1 MAIDPEWAQAFEA
14 WLPELQER
22 IPVALAQVAAGHDD
36 VVGVALYT
44 DADASTLIPAALT
57 QGRRA
62 ELAAEYPEYAE
73 LYGWDSDEWDLQLA
87 SGQAGA
93 LDPLMAKVRTLAA
106 EVDDDNWNSF
116 RILAWTWMTE
126 GMKNLRQEGFFD
138 AAYPGANVSF
148 WITDYRASVATM
160 CDWAQLLNPPERS
173 APYVAWLRAN
183 WS

>member
-1 MAIDPEWAQAFEA
+1 MAMNPEWLQAFEA

-22 IPVALAQVAAGHDD
+22 IPVALAEVCGGHDD

-57 QGRRA
+57 RGRRD
-62 ELAAEYPEYAE
+62 ELAAEYPAYAE
-73 LYGWDSDEWDLQLA
+73 LYAWDSDEWDLLLP
-87 SGQAGA
+87 SDRAGA

-106 EVDDDNWNSF
+106 EVDDDNWTSF
-116 RILAWTWMTE
+116 TILAWTWMTE

-148 WITDYRASVATM
+148 WITDHRASVDTM
-160 CDWAQLLNPPERS
+160 SDWAQLLNPPERS

-183 WS
+183 W